1 MNIQPENDAPRLS
14 SFEEIES
21 ISLKRNSVQV
31 IDLSSRIVD
40 VDNPA
45 EEAFVTVTPSEAGA
59 ARYSFIDGSLTL
71 EFEQIGMQTVTIVL
85 QDKFDT
91 NTYTM
96 NVDVFDSYPFLIS
109 TAESDSG
116 YMVIDMQDTY
126 IGQTPTVTMI
136 PTDNSPSFTIISVT
150 WNICSSLTGTCDG
163 LMEYNLDMSK
173 ANVGWTDEL
182 AIPSILIPGQ
192 LAREDGSQYKDYYQL
207 TMTASDTSGNDYKT
221 MTELKWDITE
231 AMPTIEEM
239 EDDMFSDYLDDLNDD
254 KTEILAQIE
263 ALAEGE
269 DSGALEVQ
277 LSEIEAELEL
287 ACSDPRADCIDESL
301 SSSTSVESDA
311 PIDYKMIA
319 LIGGIILAGLVIG
332 LMFSR
337 RNNGEMKIDP
347 WNDTGWNPNLVPAH
361 DTVANSMYGGA
372 QAIFQQPVA
381 VAPAQQIAGPPLP
394 PGGLPAGWTP
404 EQWAY
409 YGQQYL
415 DGTL

>member
-1 MNIQPENDAPRLS
+1 
-14 SFEEIES
+14 
-21 ISLKRNSVQV
+21 
-31 IDLSSRIVD
+31 
-40 VDNPA
+40 
-45 EEAFVTVTPSEAGA
+45 
-59 ARYSFIDGSLTL
+59 
-71 EFEQIGMQTVTIVL
+71 
-85 QDKFDT
+85 
-91 NTYTM
+91 
-96 NVDVFDSYPFLIS
+96 
-109 TAESDSG
+109 
-116 YMVIDMQDTY
+116 
-126 IGQTPTVTMI
+126 
-136 PTDNSPSFTIISVT
+136 
-150 WNICSSLTGTCDG
+150 
-163 LMEYNLDMSK
+163 
-173 ANVGWTDEL
+173 
-182 AIPSILIPGQ
+182 
-192 LAREDGSQYKDYYQL
+192 
-207 TMTASDTSGNDYKT
+207 MTASDTSGNDYKT

-381 VAPAQQIAGPPLP
+381 VAPAQQIAGPHCH
-394 PGGLPAGWTP
+394 PAD
-404 EQWAY
+404 Y
-409 YGQQYL
+409 LL
-415 DGTL
+415 DGLLSNGPITGSNTWMVLFELTQVHTWSPANQYREAYRRTQYDGR